1 MLKTVS
7 SITNAIGAVNYK
19 GTWNASTNTPTLAS
33 GVGTKGDYYVVSVAG
48 TTAIDGISNWGVG
61 DWIVFNGSAWQR
73 LEGGSSGNFVDL
85 SATGAVS
92 LPTGTGIN
100 NATPNS
106 YYSTDLVVGAG
117 GDGGITIASS
127 ATNVSAYLMFADGTS
142 GSDRFRGQIR
152 YNHAT
157 DAMTFATDAS
167 GRMTIS
173 KFGDVTPAVDAN
185 QNFGSG
191 ALRWQTIYASTPT
204 INTSDARSKRDVESI
219 SDAEKRVALAIKA
232 QMRKFRFVDAFERKG
247 DGARIHFGV
256 IAQEVEAAFIAEGL
270 DPSRYGLFCYDEW
283 QDEFEPVYRQEVK
296 INEDGKEII
305 VHVDTGEVKKVLSA
319 GNRYGVRYE
328 ELLAFIIAAI

>member
-7 SITNAIGAVNYK
+7 AITNAIGAVNYS

-33 GVGTKGDYYVVSVAG
+33 GVGTKGNYYVVSVAG
-48 TTAIDGISNWGVG
+48 STAIDGVSNWGIG
-61 DWIVFNGSAWQR
+61 DWIVFNGSVWQR
-73 LEGGSSGNFVDL
+73 LEGGASGNFVDL
-85 SATGAVS
+85 SATGVVS
-92 LPTGTGIN
+92 LPTGTAVN

-117 GDGGITIASS
+117 ADGGITIASS
-127 ATNVSAYLMFADGTS
+127 ATNISAYLMFADGTS

-152 YNHAT
+152 YNHST

-167 GRMTIS
+167 ARMAIS

-191 ALRWQTIYASTPT
+191 SLRWQTIYASTPT
-204 INTSDARSKRDVESI
+204 INTSDARSKQDIDSM
-219 SDAEKRVALAIKA
+219 SDAEKRVALAIKSKIK
-232 QMRKFRFVDAFERKG
+232 KFRFIDAVEKKG

-256 IAQEVEAAFIAEGL
+256 IAQEVAAAFSAEGL
-270 DPSRYGLFCYDEW
+270 DPTQYGIFCYDEW
-283 QDEFEPVYRQEVK
+283 EDQFEPIYKQEVRL
-296 INEDGKEII
+296 NEDGKEVV
-305 VHVDTGEVKKVLSA
+305 VHVATGELKKVLSA